1 METKI
6 RLAKRIQQSGNCSRR
21 KAEELIEQKKVKVNG
36 LVVSEQGTKV
46 SMSDEIEVNG
56 EIIGKKPEL
65 IYLLLNKDIKTVS
78 TRIDEK
84 KRKTVLTDLPVEY
97 QNEYLWP
104 VGRLDWDTTGA
115 LLLTNDGVLTNK
127 LTHPKNE
134 VKKQYLASLK
144 GIYNINHLS
153 KLLKGIK
160 IENDY
165 LAKPDNAEII
175 STNKATGQ
183 SLVSIT
189 IHEGK
194 NHEVKNIFKAQGFEV
209 LKLHR
214 AKFAFLTVEGQARG
228 TVRALKK
235 TEVKKLYAL

>member
-1 METKI
+1 METEI
-6 RLAKRIQQSGNCSRR
+6 RLAKRIQQSGYCSRR

-36 LVVSEQGTKV
+36 IVVSEQGIKV
-46 SMSDEIEVNG
+46 GPKDEVSVNG
-56 EIIGKKPEL
+56 EVISKNTEL
-65 IYLLLNKDIKTVS
+65 IYLLLNKDVKTVS

-84 KRKTVLTDLPVEY
+84 KRKTVLTDLPPEY
-97 QNEYLWP
+97 RDAYLWP

-115 LLLTNDGVLTNK
+115 LILTNDGELTNK

-160 IENDY
+160 IDENY
-165 LAKPDNAEII
+165 LAKPDSAEII
-175 STNKATGQ
+175 STNKNTGQ

-214 AKFAFLTVEGQARG
+214 ARFAFLTVEGLARG
-228 TVRALKK
+228 TVRPLKK
-235 TEVKKLYAL
+235 AEVKKLYAL

>member
-1 METKI
+1 METEI
-6 RLAKRIQQSGNCSRR
+6 RLAKRIQQSGYCSRR

-36 LVVSEQGTKV
+36 IVVSEQGIKV
-46 SMSDEIEVNG
+46 GPKDEVSVNG
-56 EIIGKKPEL
+56 EVISKNTEL
-65 IYLLLNKDIKTVS
+65 IYLLLNKDAKTVS

-84 KRKTVLTDLPVEY
+84 NRKTVLSDLPPEY
-97 QNEYLWP
+97 RDVYLWP

-115 LLLTNDGVLTNK
+115 LILTNDGELTNK

-160 IENDY
+160 IDENY
-165 LAKPDNAEII
+165 LAKPDSAEII
-175 STNKATGQ
+175 STNKSAGQ

-214 AKFAFLTVEGQARG
+214 ARFAFLTVEGLARG
-228 TVRALKK
+228 TVRSLKK
-235 TEVKKLYAL
+235 AEVKKLYAL